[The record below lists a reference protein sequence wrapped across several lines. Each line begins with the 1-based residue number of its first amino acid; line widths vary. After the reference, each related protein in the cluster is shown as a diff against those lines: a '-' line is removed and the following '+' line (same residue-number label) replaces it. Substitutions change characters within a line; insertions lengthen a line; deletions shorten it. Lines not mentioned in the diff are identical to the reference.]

1 MHDDVEIS
9 LVVPMHN
16 EEAMVERFFARV
28 APILASITPDY
39 EVICVDDGS
48 HDQTVPLLLKAR
60 SADPRIRIVSLSR
73 RFGKEA
79 ALTAGIE
86 HASGRAVIPIDAD
99 LQDPPELLTEMVA
112 KWREGY
118 DTVVAVRADRS
129 QDSALKRATAAA
141 FYGVMKRVG
150 DVPITPNAGDF
161 RLLDR
166 RVVEAL
172 KQLPERTR
180 FMKGLF
186 AWLGFRTAYVSYA
199 RPERAAGT
207 TKWQYPKLWRFAL
220 EGITSFTSL
229 PLTIWTYAGALM
241 ALFAFLYALFI
252 IGRTLLL
259 GTDLPGYASLVVII
273 LFFSGLNMLGIGIIG
288 EYLGR
293 VFVEVKHRPL
303 YLVGNRYGF
312 DDPAAESGPAQPQ
325 DSSSA
330 PVGTGGQPPA

>member
-28 APILASITPDY
+28 APVLASITPSY

-86 HASGRAVIPIDAD
+86 HASGQAVIPIDAD

-118 DTVVAVRADRS
+118 DTVVAVRSDRS

-141 FYGVMKRVG
+141 FYSVMKRVG

-312 DDPAAESGPAQPQ
+312 GDPAAESRPAQPQ
-325 DSSSA
+325 GSSSA